1 MTEKNILQVL
11 VTTGRLDC
19 VLVKDVRNGQIG
31 YLHSLCIPAGLQSG
45 LVIEG
50 LCPTPKNS
58 NAPLPKCDSC
68 EETIEW
74 EPMSK

>member
-1 MTEKNILQVL
+1 MTETKTVRVK

-31 YLHSLCIPAGLQSG
+31 YLHSHCIQDGLQNG

-50 LCPTPKNS
+50 LCPTPKNT
-58 NAPLPKCDSC
+58 NAPLPECDQC
-68 EETIEW
+68 LEPIEY
-74 EPMSK
+74 EPA